1 MDNELTM
8 FLEASNRIS
17 GFTEQ
22 IKSPGF
28 IGTVFAPTD
37 DAIQAALDTAG
48 VTKDQLFR
56 NNSLLVDIVQYHVVP
71 GDAISSERL
80 KDDGVYTSMRGK
92 QLTITKRWGSET
104 GEAGAACN
112 SLLCMMNWLRIIMLG
127 KQLLANRTQPYSSS
141 KKVHCSWFAHRTLCM
156 HGLELTVRT

>member
-1 MDNELTM
+1 MTSNSPQTCAGTALVQAEYATIYDAAKANKLTM

-37 DAIQAALDTAG
+37 DAINAALDTAG

-71 GDAISSERL
+71 GDAISTARL
-80 KDDGVYTSMRGK
+80 TNDGVYTSMRGK
-92 QLTITKRWGSET
+92 QLTITKR
-104 GEAGAACN
+104 
-112 SLLCMMNWLRIIMLG
+112 
-127 KQLLANRTQPYSSS
+127 
-141 KKVHCSWFAHRTLCM
+141 
-156 HGLELTVRT
+156 

>member
-1 MDNELTM
+1 MLQTQIISVLPAGAALVQADYDTIYDAAKANKLTM
-8 FLEASNRIS
+8 FLDASNRIS

-37 DAIQAALDTAG
+37 EAIQAALDTAG
-48 VTKDQLFR
+48 VTKNQLFK

-80 KDDGVYTSMRGK
+80 KNDGVYTSMRGK
-92 QLTITKRWGSET
+92 QLTITKRCADAWV
-104 GEAGAACN
+104 
-112 SLLCMMNWLRIIMLG
+112 
-127 KQLLANRTQPYSSS
+127 Q
-141 KKVHCSWFAHRTLCM
+141 
-156 HGLELTVRT
+156 

>member
-1 MDNELTM
+1 VQAEYATIYDAAKANKLTM

-37 DAIQAALDTAG
+37 DAIQAALETAG

-71 GDAISSERL
+71 GDAISSDRL
-80 KDDGVYTSMRGK
+80 KNDGVYTSMRGK
-92 QLTITKRWGSET
+92 QLTITKR
-104 GEAGAACN
+104 
-112 SLLCMMNWLRIIMLG
+112 
-127 KQLLANRTQPYSSS
+127 
-141 KKVHCSWFAHRTLCM
+141 
-156 HGLELTVRT
+156 